1 MSLPPFFD
9 EQGLA
14 ISIEALYAGG
24 KSYPWREMGIVRLR
38 KKGNVLT
45 KLLAP
50 TYSLVITTKAN
61 SSPIAIFETKDSSLK
76 DRIELAINQVGAVLG
91 AKREI

>member
-1 MSLPPFFD
+1 MKPFLD
-9 EQGLA
+9 EQGLV
-14 ISIEALYAGG
+14 ISIEALSAGG

-38 KKGNVLT
+38 KNGNVLT
-45 KLLAP
+45 KLVAP

-61 SSPIAIFETKDSSLK
+61 SSPITIFETKDADLK
-76 DRIELAINQVGAVLG
+76 DRIELAINQVGAALG